1 MIQKICM
8 REKPMIQKICMFVA
22 WHLLPN
28 QLVYWCAI
36 RVAAHATTNEYSS
49 QNVTELTAWS
59 RSNAGRLRSR
69 RQPRN

>member
-1 MIQKICM
+1 MIEKICIFM
-8 REKPMIQKICMFVA
+8 A

-49 QNVTELTAWS
+49 QNVTELTALESLKRWETTQQT
-59 RSNAGRLRSR
+59 AA
-69 RQPRN
+69 